1 MRLQYGRPA
10 SRAAAA
16 AQPDIGGAAPS
27 ERELGVPTS
36 TPTAT
41 VLAELGEP
49 PLYVPWL
56 AHAVCVW
63 NSLVTAPAGVEP
75 ADLPWAAQLATAKQ
89 LVGIEFDVQQQQ
101 QVSPD
106 SVRQAAMQRHLS
118 RVAQRC
124 RSTPSCSTTLVWC
137 GQRPAPWSAT
147 ASSLCDSS
155 ALAALPPRH
164 NGADDLQTLRRR
176 GDGPPRRPGPRPT
189 PVPTLRGCGSASQ
202 HQRYTP
208 HCV

>member
-101 QVSPD
+101 QQVSPD
-106 SVRQAAMQRHLS
+106 SVRHAAMQRHLS
-118 RVAQRC
+118 RVA
-124 RSTPSCSTTLVWC
+124 
-137 GQRPAPWSAT
+137 
-147 ASSLCDSS
+147 
-155 ALAALPPRH
+155 AALPQH
-164 NGADDLQTLRRR
+164 TLLQHYFSVVRPEACTLV
-176 GDGPPRRPGPRPT
+176 GYSKQPM
-189 PVPTLRGCGSASQ
+189 
-202 HQRYTP
+202 
-208 HCV
+208 